1 MANIQK
7 RTNGKWRARYRDLDG
22 KEHARHF
29 DRKVDAQR
37 WLDEVTTSLVT
48 GLYVDPRAGKISFE
62 KYATQWQG
70 QQIAGEAGTRITDNA
85 LRLHLIPAL
94 GAYAMVSLRRTH
106 IQALFKKLSEQL
118 GPGSVRN
125 VYDVLVRVVTAA
137 VDDKVIAASP
147 CKRITLPPL
156 SDDEVAPPTV
166 AQVQEMAEVMPPYLR
181 AAIVVLAGSGLRVGE
196 LLGLKVSDVDF
207 KRGTVRVERQRLQS
221 GLIGPPKTG
230 KSRRTVPV
238 GEVVTDALLGHLA
251 ARPSKGWLFTM
262 EEDEPLNYRRWKT
275 EWNCARKALQAV
287 ENETAERE
295 GRKPVGLPH
304 MVTHDLRHF
313 YASAL
318 IGGGAS
324 VKQVQLV
331 LGHASAVITLRIY
344 AHLWPG
350 EEDRTRSV
358 MDAVL
363 GGLRTGCGPVGS
375 ATRES
380 TGQTAQAQIKLS
392 WSPRRSCRSPR

>member
-7 RTNGKWRARYRDLDG
+7 RPNGKWRARYRDLDG

-29 DRKVDAQR
+29 ERKLDAQR
-37 WLDEVTTSLVT
+37 WLDEVTASMVT
-48 GLYVDPRAGKISFE
+48 GQYVDPRAGRVTFE
-62 KYATQWQG
+62 KYAEKWEG
-70 QQIAGEAGTRITDNA
+70 SLIASEAGERITDNA
-85 LRLHLIPAL
+85 LRLHLVPAL
-94 GAYAMVSLRRTH
+94 GARSMAAIRRND
-106 IQALFKKLSEQL
+106 IQVLFKHLSDQL

-125 VYDVLVRVVTAA
+125 VYDVLVRVMTAA
-137 VDDKVIAASP
+137 VDDKVIASSP
-147 CKRITLPPL
+147 CRRITLPSMP
-156 SDDEVAPPTV
+156 DEEVTPPTV
-166 AQVQEMAEVMPPYLR
+166 EQVEAMARVMPPYIR
-181 AAIVVLAGSGLRVGE
+181 AAIVTLAGSGLRIGE

-207 KRGTVRVERQRLQS
+207 KAGTIRVERQRLQS
-221 GLIGPPKTG
+221 GKIGPPKTA

-238 GEVVTDALLGHLA
+238 GEVVTDALLAHLA
-251 ARPSKGWLFTM
+251 ARPSKEWLFTM
-262 EEDEPLNYRRWKT
+262 EEGEPLNYRRWKT
-275 EWNCARKALQAV
+275 EWNGARKALQAA
-287 ENETAERE
+287 ENGAAERE
-295 GRKPVGLPH
+295 GRKAVGRKAVELPH

-318 IGGGAS
+318 IVGGAS

-350 EEDRTRSV
+350 EEDRTRAV

-363 GGLRTGCGPVGS
+363 GGLRTGCGQLSG

-380 TGQTAQAQIKLS
+380 AGQAA
-392 WSPRRSCRSPR
+392 

>member
-1 MANIQK
+1 MANVQK
-7 RTNGKWRARYRDLDG
+7 RPNGKWRARYRDLDG

-37 WLDEVTTSLVT
+37 WLDEVTTSMVT

-62 KYATQWQG
+62 KYATKWEAE
-70 QQIAGEAGTRITDNA
+70 QIAGEAGTRITDNA
-85 LRLHLIPAL
+85 LRVHLIPAL
-94 GAYAMVSLRRTH
+94 GSYAMVSLRRTH

-125 VYDVLVRVVTAA
+125 VYEVLVRVTAA
-137 VDDKVIAASP
+137 AVEDKVIAASP
-147 CKRITLPPL
+147 CKRITLPPVT
-156 SDDEVAPPTV
+156 DEEIAPPTI
-166 AQVQEMAEVMPPYLR
+166 AQVEAMSEAMPPYIR

-207 KRGTVRVERQRLQS
+207 KGGTIRVERQRLQS

-238 GEVVTDALLGHLA
+238 GEVVVDALLGHLA
-251 ARPSKGWLFTM
+251 ARPSREWLFTM
-262 EEDEPLNYRRWKT
+262 EEGEPLNYRRWKT
-275 EWNCARKALQAV
+275 EWNGARKALQAE
-287 ENETAERE
+287 ENKAAERE
-295 GRKPVGLPH
+295 GRKPVELPH

-318 IGGGAS
+318 IAGGAS
-324 VKQVQLV
+324 VKQVQMV

-363 GGLRTGCGPVGS
+363 GGLRTGCGPVGDMTS
-375 ATRES
+375 ETA
-380 TGQTAQAQIKLS
+380 GQAA
-392 WSPRRSCRSPR
+392 

>member
-1 MANIQK
+1 LANIQK
-7 RTNGKWRARYRDLDG
+7 RPNGKWRARYRDLDG

-29 DRKVDAQR
+29 DRKLDAQR
-37 WLDEVTTSLVT
+37 WLDEVTASVVT

-62 KYATQWQG
+62 KYATKWEG
-70 QQIAGEAGTRITDNA
+70 EQIAGEAGARITDNA
-85 LRLHLIPAL
+85 LRVHLIPAL
-94 GAYAMVSLRRTH
+94 GSYAMASLRRSH

-125 VYDVLVRVVTAA
+125 VHDVLVRVMTAA
-137 VDDKVIAASP
+137 VEDKVIAVTP
-147 CKRITLPPL
+147 CKRITLPSMPDEEFTPL
-156 SDDEVAPPTV
+156 TV
-166 AQVQEMAEVMPPYLR
+166 AQVEAMLGAMPPYIR
-181 AAIVVLAGSGLRVGE
+181 TAIVVLAGSGLRIGE
-196 LLGLKVSDVDF
+196 LLGLKLSDVDF
-207 KRGTVRVERQRLQS
+207 KSGTIRVERQRLQS

-238 GEVVTDALLGHLA
+238 GEVVTDALLTHLA
-251 ARPSKGWLFTM
+251 ARPSKEWLFTM
-262 EEDEPLNYRRWKT
+262 EEGEPLNYRRWKT
-275 EWNCARKALQAV
+275 EWNCARKALQAA
-287 ENETAERE
+287 ENKAADRE
-295 GRKPVGLPH
+295 GRKPVELPH

-318 IGGGAS
+318 IAGGAS

-350 EEDRTRSV
+350 EEDRTRTV

-363 GGLRTGCGPVGS
+363 GGLRTGCGQVDQ
-375 ATRES
+375 AIEEIA
-380 TGQTAQAQIKLS
+380 GQAA
-392 WSPRRSCRSPR
+392 

>member
-1 MANIQK
+1 LANIQK
-7 RTNGKWRARYRDLDG
+7 RPNGKWRARYRDLDG

-29 DRKVDAQR
+29 DRKLDAQR
-37 WLDEVTTSLVT
+37 WLDEVTASVVT

-62 KYATQWQG
+62 KYATKWEG
-70 QQIAGEAGTRITDNA
+70 EQIAGEAGARITDNA
-85 LRLHLIPAL
+85 LRVHLIPAL
-94 GAYAMVSLRRTH
+94 GSYAMASLRRSH

-125 VYDVLVRVVTAA
+125 VHDVLVRVMTAA
-137 VDDKVIAASP
+137 VEDKVIAVTP
-147 CKRITLPPL
+147 CKRITLPSMPDEEFTPL
-156 SDDEVAPPTV
+156 TV
-166 AQVQEMAEVMPPYLR
+166 AQVEAMLGAMPPYIR
-181 AAIVVLAGSGLRVGE
+181 TAIVVLAGSGLRIGE
-196 LLGLKVSDVDF
+196 LLGLKLSDVDF
-207 KRGTVRVERQRLQS
+207 KSGTIRVERQRLQS

-238 GEVVTDALLGHLA
+238 GEVVTDALLTHLA
-251 ARPSKGWLFTM
+251 ARPSKEWLFTM
-262 EEDEPLNYRRWKT
+262 EEGEPLNYRRWKT
-275 EWNCARKALQAV
+275 EWNCARRALQAA
-287 ENETAERE
+287 ENEAAERA
-295 GRKPVGLPH
+295 GRKPVELPH

-318 IGGGAS
+318 IAGGAS

-350 EEDRTRSV
+350 EEDRTRTV

-363 GGLRTGCGPVGS
+363 GGLRTGCGLGDA
-375 ATRES
+375 ATKEIA
-380 TGQTAQAQIKLS
+380 GQKA
-392 WSPRRSCRSPR
+392 

>member
-7 RTNGKWRARYRDLDG
+7 RPNGKWRARYRDLDG

-29 DRKVDAQR
+29 ERKLDAQR
-37 WLDEVTTSLVT
+37 WLDEVTASIVT
-48 GLYVDPRAGKISFE
+48 GQYVDPRAGRITFE
-62 KYATQWQG
+62 KYAKKWEESL
-70 QQIAGEAGTRITDNA
+70 IASEAGERITDNA
-85 LRLHLIPAL
+85 LRLHLVPAL
-94 GAYAMVSLRRTH
+94 GSRAMAAIRRND
-106 IQALFKKLSEQL
+106 IQVLFKNLSELL

-125 VYDVLVRVVTAA
+125 VYDVLVRVMTAA
-137 VDDKVIAASP
+137 VEDKVIPSSP
-147 CKRITLPPL
+147 CRRITLPPT
-156 SDDEVAPPTV
+156 SDEEVTPPTV
-166 AQVQEMAEVMPPYLR
+166 AQVEAMARGMPPYIR
-181 AAIVVLAGSGLRVGE
+181 AAIVTLAGSGLRIGE
-196 LLGLKVSDVDF
+196 LLGLKVADVDF
-207 KRGTVRVERQRLQS
+207 KAGSIRVERQRLQS
-221 GLIGPPKTG
+221 GKIGPPKTA

-251 ARPSKGWLFTM
+251 ARPSTDWLFTM
-262 EEDEPLNYRRWKT
+262 EEGEPLNYRRWKT
-275 EWNCARKALQAV
+275 EWNCARRWLQAE
-287 ENETAERE
+287 ENKAAGRE
-295 GRKPVGLPH
+295 GRKPVELPH

-318 IGGGAS
+318 IAGGAS

-363 GGLRTGCGPVGS
+363 GGLRTGCGQVADTTS
-375 ATRES
+375 ETA
-380 TGQTAQAQIKLS
+380 GQTA
-392 WSPRRSCRSPR
+392 